1 MTHTLNRTG
10 LSVKRSGEEI
20 IILCMVHYKYKERS
34 VEAMRELVRT
44 ILKYDPENFIGLPLG
59 LSKEDV
65 IALVPRGGVATAVF
79 TDKEILGKLVQEIK
93 AKNLGISV
101 VLSGLFADIR
111 EICENAGLEENTTN
125 YSAGIFGKTS
135 LLPDYLTL
143 DITTQCGH
151 GLVSAHYAKDIVRRI
166 KKGNLTAKEGA
177 ELLSKPCVCGI
188 VNRKRTEEILL
199 KMVTAESVDV
209 TRK

>member
-10 LSVKRSGEEI
+10 LANARSGEEI
-20 IILCMVHYKYKERS
+20 VILGMVHYRYKEKS

-44 ILKYDPENFIGLPLG
+44 ILKYNPENFVGLPLG
-59 LSKEDV
+59 LSKEDA

-79 TDKEILGKLVQEIK
+79 TDKEIVGKLVREIK
-93 AKNLGISV
+93 GKNLGISV
-101 VLSGLFADIR
+101 VLSGLYSDIR
-111 EICENAGLEENTTN
+111 EICEDAGLGEHTTN
-125 YSAGIFGKTS
+125 YSVGIFGKTS
-135 LLPDYLTL
+135 LLPEHLTL

-151 GLVSAHYAKDIVRRI
+151 GLVSSHYIQDIVRRI
-166 KKGNLTAKEGA
+166 GKGKLTAKEGA

-199 KMVTAESVDV
+199 RMASIAHE
-209 TRK
+209 